1 MLIIFCFWL
10 LAILFFNLLW
20 KPCNVFPE
28 FVPTSTSFDTYEEK
42 PSSSK
47 TNKIVLSGKA
57 TQVSKI
63 SFWFPNA
70 LKVAGEEEKQLENIF
85 TGHRPAPLTNDAAM
99 RINIYSHE
107 NSTYQSLLS
116 QPILI
121 DSQYAAGQRHN
132 LSAYLKPDCLFGSN
146 TILIVQRE
154 YLKEID
160 FPNLLSVELR

>member
-1 MLIIFCFWL
+1 MLIVFCFWL
-10 LAILFFNLLW
+10 LALLFFNLLW
-20 KPCNVFPE
+20 KPCNIFPE
-28 FVPTSTSFDTYEEK
+28 FVPSPATFDTYEEK

-47 TNKIVLSGKA
+47 TNKIVLSGSA
-57 TQVSKI
+57 TQVTKI

-70 LKVAGEEEKQLENIF
+70 LKVPEEDEKQVENIF
-85 TGHRPAPLTNDAAM
+85 TGHRPAPLTSDAAM
-99 RINIYSHE
+99 RINIYAHE

-132 LSAYLKPDCLFGSN
+132 LSAYLKPDCSFGTK

-160 FPNLLSVELR
+160 FPNLLSLELR